1 MNRLNIEV
9 YLPAMLKS
17 FDVQIPADM
26 KLSQI
31 TPLVS
36 DALAQMSGELYS
48 SDASPILCSLEDGN
62 ILNINMTAWNLG
74 LRNGSR
80 LMLI

>member
-1 MNRLNIEV
+1 MNKLTIEI
-9 YLPAMLKS
+9 YLPAALQT

-31 TPLVS
+31 TQLVS
-36 DALAQMSGELYS
+36 ESLAQLSGSLYSADTFPLLCDKMSGK
-48 SDASPILCSLEDGN
+48 
-62 ILNINMTAWNLG
+62 ILNINMTAWELG

>member
-1 MNRLNIEV
+1 MTKLIVEV
-9 YLPAMLKS
+9 YLPAALRS
-17 FDVQIPADM
+17 FDVRIPADM
-26 KLSQI
+26 RLFQI

-36 DALAQMSGELYS
+36 EALAQISGALYSPTAEPLLCDLESGE
-48 SDASPILCSLEDGN
+48 

>member
-1 MNRLNIEV
+1 MNKLTVEI
-9 YLPAMLKS
+9 YFPAVLQS

-31 TPLVS
+31 TRLVS
-36 DALAQMSGELYS
+36 ESLAQLSGSLYS
-48 SDASPILCSLEDGN
+48 ADTFPILCDKKSGK
-62 ILNINMTAWNLG
+62 ILNINMTAWDLG
-74 LRNGSR
+74 LRNGSS

>member
-1 MNRLNIEV
+1 MNKLTIEV
-9 YLPAMLKS
+9 YLPAALKS
-17 FDVQIPADM
+17 FDIKIPANM
-26 KLSQI
+26 RLSQI

-36 DALAQMSGELYS
+36 EALSQMSGALYS
-48 SDASPILCSLEDGN
+48 ADAAPLLCDLKSGE

>member
-1 MNRLNIEV
+1 MNKLTVEV
-9 YLPAMLKS
+9 YLPAVLKC
-17 FDVQIPADM
+17 FDVRIPADM
-26 KLSQI
+26 RLSQI

-36 DALAQMSGELYS
+36 DALAQMSGALYS
-48 SDASPILCSLEDGN
+48 SDASPILCDLNSGE